1 MKNCTIKDAASN
13 ELLSGEALSRLVCPT
28 LAITWPQAAWSA
40 WEDCE
45 EAGVLRPGSMPSYWW
60 VNHKQTYRQETDG
73 GYIWSPKANANG
85 ACNVTYDNLSR
96 CQRGDVVFSYA
107 NGRISQIGLVE
118 TAAITASKPPE
129 FGSAG
134 ENWSQEGWL
143 VRVNWQPLRQALV
156 PQTFFELLQPLLP
169 ERHSPISTSTG
180 RGNQGVYLAGL
191 SETLGLLLLKLLDDM
206 QRLREVPSSTERD
219 ALTKARLG
227 QGLFRH
233 RVSEVE
239 PACRVTGLARQEFL
253 VASHIK
259 PWRSCDN
266 RERLSGTNGLLLSPH
281 VDKLF
286 DRHWISFDS
295 GGELI
300 WQHEAAGEALR
311 CWGIEGANLIR
322 PFSREQ
328 EEFLSAHREEL
339 RR

>member
-1 MKNCTIKDAASN
+1 MLWA
-13 ELLSGEALSRLVCPT
+13 LLGEQQLSCLSEHEPTTSAIGQLPFQQVLPIAERL
-28 LAITWPQAAWSA
+28 
-40 WEDCE
+40 
-45 EAGVLRPGSMPSYWW
+45 EAGTLPCLGE
-60 VNHKQTYRQETDG
+60 QFAIE
-73 GYIWSPKANANG
+73 
-85 ACNVTYDNLSR
+85 
-96 CQRGDVVFSYA
+96 
-107 NGRISQIGLVE
+107 ISQLGLVE
-118 TAAITASKPPE
+118 TAAVTATKPPE

-143 VRVNWQPLRQALV
+143 VRVNW
-156 PQTFFELLQPLLP
+156 QPLLP

-191 SETLGLLLLKLLDDM
+191 SETLGLLLLKLIEDHADAAVRVHLVVLAEEGAYTAALLDDM
-206 QRLREVPSSTERD
+206 QQLREVPSSTERD

-233 RVSEVE
+233 RVSELE
-239 PACRVTGLARQEFL
+239 PTCRVTGLARQQFL

-266 RERLSGTNGLLLSPH
+266 SERLSGANGLLLSPH

-328 EEFLSAHREEL
+328 EAFLSAHREAL
-339 RR
+339 RH

>member
-1 MKNCTIKDAASN
+1 
-13 ELLSGEALSRLVCPT
+13 
-28 LAITWPQAAWSA
+28 
-40 WEDCE
+40 
-45 EAGVLRPGSMPSYWW
+45 MPSYWW

-85 ACNVTYDNLSR
+85 ARNVTYDNLSR

-107 NGRISQIGLVE
+107 KGRISQLGLVE
-118 TAAITASKPPE
+118 TAAVTAAKPPE

-156 PQTFFELLQPLLP
+156 PQTFFALLQPLLP

-191 SETLGLLLLKLLDDM
+191 SESLGLLLLRLIEEHADPAVRVHLVVLAEEGEYTAALLDDM

-233 RVSEVE
+233 RVSELE

-259 PWRSCDN
+259 AWRSCDN
-266 RERLSGTNGLLLSPH
+266 SERLSGSNGLLLSPH

-300 WQHEAAGEALR
+300 WRHEAAGEALR
-311 CWGIEGANLIR
+311 CWGIDGANLIR

-328 EEFLSAHREEL
+328 EAFLSAHREAL
-339 RR
+339 RH

>member
-1 MKNCTIKDAASN
+1 MARS
-13 ELLSGEALSRLVCPT
+13 V
-28 LAITWPQAAWSA
+28 
-40 WEDCE
+40 
-45 EAGVLRPGSMPSYWW
+45 PSYWW

-73 GYIWSPKANANG
+73 GYIWSPKTSKGERRNP
-85 ACNVTYDNLSR
+85 TYDNLSR

-107 NGRISQIGLVE
+107 NKCISQIGLVE
-118 TAAITASKPPE
+118 TAAVTAQKPPE
-129 FGSAG
+129 FGSTG

-143 VRVNWQPLRQALV
+143 VRVNWQPLRQALG

-180 RGNQGVYLAGL
+180 KGLQGVYLAGL
-191 SETLGLLLLKLLDDM
+191 SETLGLLLVKLIEEHADPAVRVHLVVLAEEGDYTAALLDDM
-206 QRLREVPSSTERD
+206 QHLREVPSSTERD

-233 RVSEVE
+233 RVAELE
-239 PACRVTGLARQEFL
+239 PACRVTGLSRQEFL

-266 RERLSGTNGLLLSPH
+266 SERLSGSNGLLLSPH

-328 EEFLSAHREEL
+328 EAFLSTHREAL
-339 RR
+339 RH

>member
-1 MKNCTIKDAASN
+1 MAAT
-13 ELLSGEALSRLVCPT
+13 SGRR
-28 LAITWPQAAWSA
+28 
-40 WEDCE
+40 
-45 EAGVLRPGSMPSYWW
+45 G
-60 VNHKQTYRQETDG
+60 
-73 GYIWSPKANANG
+73 ANAIG
-85 ACNVTYDNLSR
+85 ARNVSYVNLTR

-118 TAAITASKPPE
+118 TAAVTAPKPPE
-129 FGSAG
+129 FGTAG
-134 ENWSQEGWL
+134 DNWS
-143 VRVNWQPLRQALV
+143 QALV

-191 SETLGLLLLKLLDDM
+191 SETLGLMLLQLIEDHADPAVRVHLVVLAEEGAYTAALLDDM

-233 RVSEVE
+233 RVSELE

-266 RERLSGTNGLLLSPH
+266 RERLSGSNGLLLSPH

-286 DRHWISFDS
+286 DRHWISFDT

-300 WQHEAAGEALR
+300 WYHEAAGEALR
-311 CWGIEGANLIR
+311 CWGIQGANLIR
-322 PFSREQ
+322 PFGREQ
-328 EEFLSAHREEL
+328 ERFMGAHRDAL

>member
-1 MKNCTIKDAASN
+1 MAF
-13 ELLSGEALSRLVCPT
+13 
-28 LAITWPQAAWSA
+28 
-40 WEDCE
+40 
-45 EAGVLRPGSMPSYWW
+45 WW

-73 GYIWSPKANANG
+73 GYVWSPKAKANG
-85 ACNVTYDNLSR
+85 ARNVSYDNLTV
-96 CQRGDVVFSYA
+96 CERGDVVFSYA
-107 NGRISQIGLVE
+107 YGRISQIGLVE
-118 TAAITASKPPE
+118 TAAVTAAKPPE
-129 FGSAG
+129 FGAVG
-134 ENWSQEGWL
+134 GYWEPEGWL

-169 ERHSPISTSTG
+169 ERHSPINTSTG

-191 SETLGLLLLKLLDDM
+191 GEALGQLLLKLIEEHADAAVRVHLVVLAEEGDAAAALLDDM
-206 QRLREVPSSTERD
+206 QRLRDVPSSTERD

-233 RVSEVE
+233 RVAELE
-239 PACRVTGLARQEFL
+239 PTCRVTGLARQQFL

-259 PWRSCDN
+259 PWRDCDN
-266 RERLSGTNGLLLSPH
+266 QERLSGANGLLLSPH

-286 DRHWISFDS
+286 DRHWISFDA

-300 WQHEAAGEALR
+300 CEHDAAREALR

-328 EEFLSAHREEL
+328 EQFLSTHREVL
-339 RR
+339 RC

>member
-1 MKNCTIKDAASN
+1 
-13 ELLSGEALSRLVCPT
+13 V
-28 LAITWPQAAWSA
+28 
-40 WEDCE
+40 
-45 EAGVLRPGSMPSYWW
+45 PSYWW
-60 VNHKQTYRQETDG
+60 VNHKQAYRQETDG

-85 ACNVTYDNLSR
+85 ARNVSYDNLSR

-118 TAAITASKPPE
+118 TAAVTAQKPEE
-129 FGSAG
+129 FGATG
-134 ENWSQEGWL
+134 ENWNPEGLL
-143 VRVNWQPLRQALV
+143 VRVNWSPLRRALV
-156 PQTFFELLQPLLP
+156 PQAFFDLIQPLLP

-180 RGNQGVYLAGL
+180 RGNQVVYLAGL
-191 SETLGLLLLKLLDDM
+191 SEMLGLLLLKLIEDHADPAVRVHLLVLAEEGEYTASLLDDI

-233 RVSEVE
+233 RVAEWE
-239 PACRVTGLARQEFL
+239 PACRVMGLARQEFL

-259 PWRSCDN
+259 PWRVCDN
-266 RERLSGTNGLLLSPH
+266 SERLDGANGLLLSPH

-286 DRHWISFDS
+286 DRHWISFDAS
-295 GGELI
+295 GQLLCD
-300 WQHEAAGEALR
+300 HEAAREALR

-328 EEFLSAHREEL
+328 EQFLSTHRQEL